1 MHYRPASPFPPFV
14 SHSVCIIL
22 HSVSR
27 SDFRDTRID
36 SDSHLDGKNGNE
48 QCVWLILFSQFTY
61 RNFVVC
67 SVLFFSRA
75 DGIGFFFAA
84 VTRCILNSDGHKW
97 HARSH
102 TQRKL
107 FPWRLLQNRVAINAS
122 KLWNEIDFIS
132 NPMAWRAD
140 HRNIIYWKRF
150 FVRIKGATNQLN
162 HSKIKSK
169 RQLNESFHAE
179 RRNVSCS
186 FARES
191 DAHPIGSLMNTQRE
205 WWPTVLMSSYHF
217 VDVSLFRF
225 VHRRTQ
231 FSVFVDM
238 TMMMMCGTQ
247 RSFRCISFARMDR
260 ISDREKEEV
269 V

>member
-1 MHYRPASPFPPFV
+1 MNSAFDSYCFHN
-14 SHSVCIIL
+14 SHIGILSFAVC
-22 HSVSR
+22 
-27 SDFRDTRID
+27 
-36 SDSHLDGKNGNE
+36 
-48 QCVWLILFSQFTY
+48 
-61 RNFVVC
+61 
-67 SVLFFSRA
+67 FFSLVQMELV
-75 DGIGFFFAA
+75 FFAA

-179 RRNVSCS
+179 GRNVSCS

-231 FSVFVDM
+231 FSVFVEM

-260 ISDREKEEV
+260 ISDREKEDV